1 MKLHTK
7 DGSQIDYQ
15 TYGSP
20 TKPALLLLHGNNG
33 SQQDFKAYL
42 PLFAHDFY
50 VITQDARGHGQ
61 STNNQLQLNYQLLA
75 SDLEELRVAV
85 NIPTWSILG
94 YSDGANLALRYT
106 LDNPAHVHALVLNA
120 PNLTIN
126 GLTKPIV
133 LIASWVEWLLGKL
146 RNIHPFF
153 EARWQQTGLM
163 FKTPGI
169 SKRDLQAVMAP
180 TLVLVGQFDFI
191 KRRHSLNIAP
201 ALCNGTLYV
210 APFKTHLFIQFSP
223 LVFSNI
229 VRQFLKEH

>member
-1 MKLHTK
+1 MVAKLIIKHMVHL
-7 DGSQIDYQ
+7 QN
-15 TYGSP
+15 P
-20 TKPALLLLHGNNG
+20 PCLLLHGK
-33 SQQDFKAYL
+33 QRRADFL
-42 PLFAHDFY
+42 ILFASDFC

-153 EARWQQTGLM
+153 EACWQQTGL
-163 FKTPGI
+163 
-169 SKRDLQAVMAP
+169 DV
-180 TLVLVGQFDFI
+180 
-191 KRRHSLNIAP
+191 
-201 ALCNGTLYV
+201 
-210 APFKTHLFIQFSP
+210 
-223 LVFSNI
+223 
-229 VRQFLKEH
+229 